1 MLGVFLAGLTKL
13 GPDTIAFS
21 NGRQFTAELK
31 KEIAMKSIPMSGKEG
46 DFVSVSIKDF
56 QAVSVILLVPAFE
69 SGYDQRD
76 SFVAFGVLISQET
89 NPTPYTSMLKT
100 IASVCSKYGCL
111 DVPSL
116 IELVPKLHKLPPNKI
131 LEIKSGVE
139 IDVAIDT
146 APTSGDRLRDALKRL

>member
-21 NGRQFTAELK
+21 NGKLFTDELK

-46 DFVSVSIKDF
+46 GFVSVSIKDF
-56 QAVSVILLVPAFE
+56 QAVAVILLVPAFE
-69 SGYDQRD
+69 SGYDQRE
-76 SFVAFGVLISQET
+76 SFVAFGVLVSQET
-89 NPTPYTSMLKT
+89 NPTPFNSMLKT

-116 IELVPKLHKLPPNKI
+116 KKLVPKLHNLPPNKI
-131 LEIKSGVE
+131 LEIKPGVE
-139 IDVAIDT
+139 VDVAIDT
-146 APTSGDRLRDALKRL
+146 TPTSGDRLRSALSRL

>member
-21 NGRQFTAELK
+21 NGKHFTDELK

-46 DFVSVSIKDF
+46 DSVSVSIQDF
-56 QAVSVILLVPAFE
+56 QAVSRLLLVPAFE

-89 NPTPYTSMLKT
+89 NPTAYNSMLKT

-116 IELVPKLHKLPPNKI
+116 KELVPKLHKLPPNKI
-131 LEIKSGVE
+131 LEIKPGV
-139 IDVAIDT
+139 DVDISIDT
-146 APTSGDRLRDALKRL
+146 TPTSGDRLRNALKSL